1 MNLARATHLSRR
13 FVTSLWPGGPSR
25 AGEQW
30 VTGQLL
36 PAELELWK
44 RMSGADRRHAL
55 GVARRV
61 ERALGHEAS
70 RPVVAAALL
79 HDVGKLAA
87 RIGTLRRVA
96 ATVVDP
102 RPGWEDRRGWRRRLA
117 LYRDHGRLGADML
130 SLAESDPLTV
140 AWAAQHHLPP
150 ERWTVP
156 RLLADALKSA
166 DDD

>member
-1 MNLARATHLSRR
+1 MNVAHATHLGRR
-13 FVTSLWPGGPSR
+13 FVTSLWPGGPGQ

-30 VTGQLL
+30 VAGHLL
-36 PAELELWK
+36 PGELELWK

-61 ERALGHEAS
+61 ERDLGHEAS
-70 RPVVAAALL
+70 RAVVAAALL
-79 HDVGKLAA
+79 HDVGKVAA

-102 RPGWEDRRGWRRRLA
+102 RPGWENQPGWRRRFA

-130 SLAESDPLTV
+130 SLAESDPLTI

-150 ERWTVP
+150 GRWTLP
-156 RLLADALKSA
+156 RPIADALKAA